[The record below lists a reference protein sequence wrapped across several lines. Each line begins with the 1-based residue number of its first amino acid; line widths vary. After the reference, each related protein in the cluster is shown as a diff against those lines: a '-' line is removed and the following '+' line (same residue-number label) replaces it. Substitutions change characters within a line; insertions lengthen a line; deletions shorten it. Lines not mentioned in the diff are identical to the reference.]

1 MYFADCFLFMGK
13 NIEQQIP
20 RQGELFPGLLKAS
33 TKRFDDIDFVKPNG
47 KPKGWEPRAKREARS
62 AAMMPISRDTTTG
75 KINDNGE
82 SGQKPEDNTSVK
94 KYNDR
99 YNNNVEL
106 SDIALRRANPDKWWL
121 YID

>member
-1 MYFADCFLFMGK
+1 MGRK
-13 NIEQQIP
+13 KEQQPIP
-20 RQGELFPGLLKAS
+20 GQGELFPGVLKP
-33 TKRFDDIDFVKPNG
+33 DNG
-47 KPKGWEPRAKREARS
+47 LTEQPGERLEKAPEAT
-62 AAMMPISRDTTTG
+62 MPISRDTTTS
-75 KINDNGE
+75 KVNDNGE